1 MKSWVRNYCLF
12 QRLEKGQSR
21 LCPLWEGCPKPDA
34 GPPGIRIYQ
43 RQDVRMSEASLYK
56 KKDFFVTMDGDGW

>member
-1 MKSWVRNYCLF
+1 MG
-12 QRLEKGQSR
+12 EKLLLVPEIGER
-21 LCPLWEGCPKPDA
+21 PIREGCPKPDA

-56 KKDFFVTMDGDGW
+56 KKIFFVTMDGDGW